1 MCEHQKVSH
10 FPSLQYFYFLVTNH
24 TSLTEN
30 ADIGENYSLSHSITF
45 VLHPGEVQ
53 YSTIKFL
60 FAPWLSVART
70 IGAQVMTSQLN
81 TNFSIFL
88 TYQWIQSEVQHCD
101 GGVKF

>member
-45 VLHPGEVQ
+45 VLHPGEV
-53 YSTIKFL
+53 
-60 FAPWLSVART
+60 
-70 IGAQVMTSQLN
+70 
-81 TNFSIFL
+81 
-88 TYQWIQSEVQHCD
+88 
-101 GGVKF
+101 